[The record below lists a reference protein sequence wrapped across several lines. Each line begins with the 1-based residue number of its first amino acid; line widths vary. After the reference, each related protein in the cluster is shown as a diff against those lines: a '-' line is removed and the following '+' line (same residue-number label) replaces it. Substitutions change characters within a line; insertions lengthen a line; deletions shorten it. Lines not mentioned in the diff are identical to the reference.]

1 VLRTPSVTLCA
12 PGVQNSVEIAL
23 FKALRARRLS
33 PRVGRMRTRE
43 KTTFC
48 CFLIAGLGKKLSFLA
63 QIHRKISLKIQLSFI
78 IIHLEQRG
86 SRGRKEL
93 GASREESLL
102 NLLLYIAVLYIL

>member
-1 VLRTPSVTLCA
+1 VSKTVLKLHC
-12 PGVQNSVEIAL
+12 
-23 FKALRARRLS
+23 LRHYAQDAY
-33 PRVGRMRTRE
+33 PHGVGRMRTRE

-63 QIHRKISLKIQLSFI
+63 QTHWKISLKIQLSFI